1 MQEIINR
8 ISEHLDDCL
17 AIYGG
22 VVAVCTVIVKLTPNT
37 KDNEVLDK
45 IISFIDLFSTAFKK
59 ADKEKLEK

>member
-1 MQEIINR
+1 MQEIINWT
-8 ISEHLDDCL
+8 SEHWDDCL